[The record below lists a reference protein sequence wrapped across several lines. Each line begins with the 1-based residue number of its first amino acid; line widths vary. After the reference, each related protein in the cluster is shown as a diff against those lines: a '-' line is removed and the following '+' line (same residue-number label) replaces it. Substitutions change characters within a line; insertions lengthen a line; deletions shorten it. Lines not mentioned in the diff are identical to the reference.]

1 MSVSVRRKRHSRDL
15 RCVLFSEDVKD
26 TLRNTSAVTKNP
38 TSSSLKSWERCG
50 DGFLDSPIQ
59 KKPKSV
65 CPKHDTARQY
75 LTAEKHRV
83 ETEEPV
89 HIAWSSSE
97 SEQSDCEESSL
108 PSKRV
113 ATPKPS
119 LSRPKP
125 KLNVSSYLQLLNCEA
140 DELPAIE
147 SDSDLSDDDDDEV
160 RGHGETEPDKTAAI
174 SDCVSPEKDKCE
186 EKQPQEIQKVPDVD
200 ISDYPS
206 DGEDGPACETASS
219 TDAGPCPVDPSEGGR
234 RSLRDWVRSAQAL
247 LQTPQKQANSHFK
260 TPDDSNKKRR
270 KFESGGLADRLN
282 RLQSRQRS
290 AISFWRH
297 QSTVDIS
304 TAAGKPGVLAVQV
317 LRVQED
323 CGLSVALCQRRKEVS
338 PEGQQNPAQ
347 GQQDAAAEQEDAGES
362 NRCLVLFSRETV
374 AQLAPSP
381 GDLIHVHPPWQTLI
395 MEGERCPVIL
405 NAHFSQKVLP
415 LERRS
420 HMAPSPKH
428 HSQAQR
434 CSPYPLNRCW
444 GLWLEQSRAHPPTEG
459 DSGGSRRQAGVCER
473 GWPEP
478 GGVCDS
484 LLEALESLGPA
495 GALSQR
501 LEVVLQRVYCLHI
514 PQSSPLRLQGLR
526 RSPHAPSPRN
536 SSSSST
542 GRLCVLVQDAWGMF
556 SEVQLQALSSE
567 EQFQLLARQWEG
579 RSCQLQGVKVLQ
591 RVTRD
596 RCAPL
601 FSLIDSL
608 WPPTLPLKVHGDS
621 LSCEENSTAAAAPS
635 FCYRLSGNEASVA
648 VSQEM
653 PLSLLYQPPVMLSL
667 REILQGGKEG
677 DRYSFTANVVFRRLQ
692 DSGSDAGDAENWLL
706 FVTDASLQ
714 AEEEPRP
721 GCPRR
726 TLTVCFRPA
735 HALQHSVR
743 QAITATSSSS
753 SSSSCCL
760 LLTFRDALLQRGC
773 IVCLEQTTVRLAGA
787 PEDILHP
794 DPLPKPLRLDQ
805 LGPETPPN
813 TLCTLTGVVVG
824 VDEETAYSWPVCS
837 LCESER
843 LEKTLAMQES
853 FLCTVCGAAV
863 VKPIVKMQLEVF
875 LNCLSLSDCTI
886 KMKLQQRTIDSIL
899 SSLGGDPEFYEV
911 ESVLGKE
918 VGPVSAYVRVIT
930 RTPGL
935 WVGLEEVCL

>member
-1 MSVSVRRKRHSRDL
+1 MSVRRKRNSRDL

-50 DGFLDSPIQ
+50 DGFLDTPTQ
-59 KKPKSV
+59 KKPRSV
-65 CPKHDTARQY
+65 CPKHATARQY
-75 LTAEKHRV
+75 LTTEKYRV
-83 ETEEPV
+83 EMEEPV

-97 SEQSDCEESSL
+97 SELSDCEESSP

-119 LSRPKP
+119 QSRLKP
-125 KLNVSSYLQLLNCEA
+125 KLNVSSYLQLLNREA
-140 DELPAIE
+140 DEVPAIE
-147 SDSDLSDDDDDEV
+147 SDSDLSDDDEDDEV
-160 RGHGETEPDKTAAI
+160 RTHKETEPDKTAAI
-174 SDCVSPEKDKCE
+174 SDCVSPEKDKWE
-186 EKQPQEIQKVPDVD
+186 GKQPQEVQKVPDVD

-206 DGEDGPACETASS
+206 DGEGGPAGEGASS

-247 LQTPQKQANSHFK
+247 LQTPQKQANAHFK

-297 QSTVDIS
+297 QSTVDIT

-317 LRVQED
+317 LSMQED
-323 CGLSVALCQRRKEVS
+323 CGLSVALCQRLEEVP
-338 PEGQQNPAQ
+338 PEGHQNSVQ
-347 GQQDAAAEQEDAGES
+347 GQQDVAEGQEDAGES
-362 NRCLVLFSRETV
+362 NHCLVLFSRETV

-415 LERRS
+415 LERQS
-420 HMAPSPKH
+420 HMAPSPKYTP
-428 HSQAQR
+428 QAHR
-434 CSPYPLNRCW
+434 CRPYPLNCCL
-444 GLWLEQSRAHPPTEG
+444 GLWLEQSQAHASTEG
-459 DSGGSRRQAGVCER
+459 DDGGSSRQAGVCEW

-478 GGVCDS
+478 GGVSDS

-514 PQSSPLRLQGLR
+514 PQSSPLRLHGLC
-526 RSPHAPSPRN
+526 RSPHAISPRN
-536 SSSSST
+536 SSSST
-542 GRLCVLVQDAWGMF
+542 CRLCVLVQDAWGMF
-556 SEVQLQALSSE
+556 SEVQLQALASE
-567 EQFQLLARQWEG
+567 EQLQLFTQQWEG

-608 WPPTLPLKVHGDS
+608 WPPTLPLRVHGDS
-621 LSCEENSTAAAAPS
+621 LSCEENRTAAAAPS
-635 FCYRLSGNEASVA
+635 FCYRLSGNEASV
-648 VSQEM
+648 VLSQEM
-653 PLSLLYQPPVMLSL
+653 PRSLLYRPPVMLSL
-667 REILQGGKEG
+667 QEILQGGKEG
-677 DRYSFTANVVFRRLQ
+677 GRYSFTANVVFRRLQ
-692 DSGSDAGDAENWLL
+692 DSGSGAGDAENWLL

-714 AEEEPRP
+714 DEEEPRP
-721 GCPRR
+721 GSPRR
-726 TLTVCFRPA
+726 ALTVCFRPP
-735 HALQHSVR
+735 HTLQHSVR
-743 QAITATSSSS
+743 QAITTASSSS
-753 SSSSCCL
+753 TSRC

-794 DPLPKPLRLDQ
+794 DPLPQPLRLDQ

-813 TLCTLTGVVVG
+813 TLCTLTGVIVG
-824 VDEETAYSWPVCS
+824 VDEQTAYSWPVCS

-843 LEKTLAMQES
+843 LEKALAMQEG
-853 FLCTVCGAAV
+853 FLCTACGAEV

-875 LNCLSLSDCTI
+875 LNSLSLSDCTI
-886 KMKLQQRTIDSIL
+886 KIKLQQKTIDSIL